1 MKKNKLKKPAIYV
14 IIFLFLFF
22 LFDLYI
28 LRGIFS
34 SYLIFENKN
43 TSKKTEFVIK
53 KKKNGLYN
61 LKIKN
66 NSIIPYYFQFP
77 RWNKVFITD
86 VNKIVSSG
94 IGSRVLNSKN
104 ELEKI
109 SLSFGCSNGLGLCSI
124 NPLEKI
130 EKDYS
135 YSEIINKIS
144 DLRNICDN
152 ENNDLLY
159 GEKLFLDEKRLI
171 INNESRITKKDSLEI
186 EFYFGLFSLASRE
199 QYPIKSNIVKVGYL
213 DLIESYVEKE
223 LK

>member
-109 SLSFGCSNGLGLCSI
+109 SLSFGCSNGSGLCSI

-152 ENNDLLY
+152 ENNDLL
-159 GEKLFLDEKRLI
+159 
-171 INNESRITKKDSLEI
+171 
-186 EFYFGLFSLASRE
+186 A
-199 QYPIKSNIVKVGYL
+199 KSCF
-213 DLIESYVEKE
+213 
-223 LK
+223 